1 MNEKNV
7 FPKDALFNLTVVTD
21 GDDNQDRF
29 VELCQCSTCTTKYD
43 EKVHRGITIGG
54 DADAGVE
61 FVLEYIKTHNLN
73 VRRITH
79 SLIHFTLTHLLTHW
93 LTHLLTH
100 SSTYSFPFAGKIAY
114 NWTW

>member
-100 SSTYSFPFAGKIAY
+100 SLTY
-114 NWTW
+114 